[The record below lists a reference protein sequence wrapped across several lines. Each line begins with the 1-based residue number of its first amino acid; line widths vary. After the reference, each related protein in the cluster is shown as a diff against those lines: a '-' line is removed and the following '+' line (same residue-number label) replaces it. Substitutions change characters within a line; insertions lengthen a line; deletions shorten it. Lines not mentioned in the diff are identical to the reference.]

1 MGVIMTIR
9 ERFGYVLVGGIA
21 FAIVLFL
28 LGDALGTG
36 NSMFQATSN
45 DAGSVDGEAISYNE
59 FSIKLDKNMQSYS
72 LQNGK
77 TDVSE
82 EEMGTLR
89 EQTWNELVRER
100 LLSRE
105 FEKLGLAVTK
115 DEIYQMFFGPNPH
128 PYIAQN
134 FTDPST
140 GQFNGLAVQNYI
152 DNLDVAD
159 ANGTAEE
166 KRSRWTNFEQ
176 ALIKERLESKYT
188 TLLKQS
194 VYVPKWYA
202 TALAGFKN
210 ASVNVEYVYLPFS
223 SVSDDQIKITD
234 SDLKSYLNEHQA
246 EFEQDEYRVVD
257 YVTFTVVPSV
267 IDTAKAAEELDTM
280 FSLLKTSKNDS
291 AFINRNSETK
301 YLGEYLTREELAA
314 KSAVADT
321 FFVVDT
327 ASYLGPYLEKGL
339 FTVAKLVDRK
349 MLPDSVEVAVV
360 NFRAT
365 SNEQMDSLVKMTDTL
380 VKQIN
385 EGTLKFADLYATY
398 GSDSVNIV
406 NAATNGVLG
415 WVKPGET
422 TLVSPYVQ
430 GQLLFYQSQDKA
442 VLFYDN
448 TGLVQ
453 IAYAKT
459 STPTK
464 VAVKVAF
471 LTKPI
476 LAGKE
481 TEKIYYDQ
489 ANEFFAAHNTAAL
502 FSAEKG
508 VSIQTSVK
516 IKKSDNVIVG
526 IGSARELVKS
536 AYNAEKGEVL
546 PPVVLDGKYVVAMVK
561 EAVAGGVPTIE
572 EVRTQLE
579 LAVKTQKK
587 ADLLKEK
594 IGSDKDLTSIANK
607 NGTTVNQ
614 AQNLNL
620 NNNTVGS
627 VSEPSVAGASLGLA
641 QGQVSKPIVG
651 KSGVYVIK
659 ITSTT
664 PGTLAEDALGMEKQ
678 MQGFSLQSQVES
690 LFFNALEKNAK
701 VVDERYKFY

>member
-9 ERFGYVLVGGIA
+9 DKFGYVLVGGIA
-21 FAIVLFL
+21 FAIILFL

-45 DAGSVDGEAISYNE
+45 DAGSVDGEAISYNA
-59 FSIKLDKNMQSYS
+59 FSLKLDKNMQNFL
-72 LQNGK
+72 LQSGK

-89 EQTWNELVRER
+89 EQTWNELVREK
-100 LLSRE
+100 LLARE
-105 FEKLGLAVTK
+105 FEKLGIAVTK

-140 GQFNGLAVQNYI
+140 GQFNALAVQNYI

-159 ANGTAEE
+159 GNGTAEE

-176 ALIKERLESKYT
+176 ALIRERLESKYT

-202 TALAGFKN
+202 TALGGFKN

-223 SVSDDQIKITD
+223 GVSDDQIKVTD
-234 SDLKSYLNEHQA
+234 SDLKSYLNAHQA
-246 EFEQDEYRVVD
+246 EFKQEEYRVVD
-257 YVTFTVVPSV
+257 YVTFTVVPSAL
-267 IDTAKAAEELDTM
+267 DTAKAAEELDTM
-280 FSLLKTSKNDS
+280 YSLLRSSKNDS
-291 AFINRNSETK
+291 AFVNRNSETP
-301 YLGEYLTREELAA
+301 YLGEYLTREELVLR
-314 KSAVADT
+314 SAIADT

-327 ASYLGPYLEKGL
+327 MSYVGPYFENGL
-339 FTVAKLVDRK
+339 FTVAKLMDRK
-349 MLPDSVEVAVV
+349 MLPDSVEVAVI

-365 SNEQMDSLVKMTDTL
+365 SNDEMDTLVKLADTL

-406 NAATNGVLG
+406 NAGTNGVLG
-415 WVKPGET
+415 WVKAGET

-430 GQLLFYQSQDKA
+430 RQLLYYQGQDKA

-464 VAVKVAF
+464 MAVKVAF
-471 LTKPI
+471 LSKPVI
-476 LAGKE
+476 AGKE
-481 TEKIYYDQ
+481 TEKFYYDN
-489 ANEFFAAHNTAAL
+489 ANEFFAAHNTADL

-516 IKKSDNVIVG
+516 IKKGDNIVVG
-526 IGSARELVKS
+526 MGAARELVKG
-536 AYNAEKGEVL
+536 AYNAKKGDVL

-561 EAVAGGVPTIE
+561 EAVAGGVPTVD

-579 LAVKTQKK
+579 VAVKTQKK
-587 ADLLKEK
+587 ADLLKDK
-594 IGSDKDLTSIANK
+594 IGADKDLTSIANK

-620 NNNTVGS
+620 NNNTIGS

-641 QGQVSKPIVG
+641 QGQVSTPIVG
-651 KSGVYVIK
+651 KAGVYVIK
-659 ITSTT
+659 VTSTT
-664 PGTLAEDALGMEKQ
+664 PGTIDEEGAGREKQ
-678 MQGFSLQSQVES
+678 MQGFTLQNQVDTKYYD
-690 LFFNALEKNAK
+690 ALENNAT
-701 VVDERYKFY
+701 VVDERFKFY

>member
-1 MGVIMTIR
+1 MTIR

-59 FSIKLDKNMQSYS
+59 FSMKLDKNMQSYT
-72 LQNGK
+72 LQSGK
-77 TDVSE
+77 TDISE

-89 EQTWNELVRER
+89 EQTWNELVREK

-105 FEKLGLAVTK
+105 FDKLGLAVTK

-140 GQFNGLAVQNYI
+140 GQFNALAVQNYI

-166 KRSRWTNFEQ
+166 KRARWTNFEQ
-176 ALIKERLESKYT
+176 ALIRERLESKYT

-194 VYVPKWYA
+194 VYVPKWYV
-202 TALAGFKN
+202 TALGGFKN

-223 SVSDDQIKITD
+223 SVSDDQIKVTD
-234 SDLKSYLNEHQA
+234 SDLKSYLNDHQA
-246 EFEQDEYRVVD
+246 EFKQEEYRVVD
-257 YVTFTVVPSV
+257 YVTFTVVPSAL
-267 IDTAKAAEELDTM
+267 DTAKAAEELDTM
-280 FSLLKTSKNDS
+280 YSLLRSSKNDS
-291 AFINRNSETK
+291 AFVNRNSETA
-301 YLGEYLTREELAA
+301 YLGEYLTREELVLR
-314 KSAVADT
+314 SAIADT

-327 ASYLGPYLEKGL
+327 MSYVGPYLENGL
-339 FTVAKLVDRK
+339 FTVAKLMDRK
-349 MLPDSVEVAVV
+349 MLPDSVEVAVI

-365 SNEQMDSLVKMTDTL
+365 SNDQMDTLVKLADTL

-406 NAATNGVLG
+406 NAGTNGVLG
-415 WVKPGET
+415 WVKPGDS

-430 GQLLFYQSQDKA
+430 SQLLFYQSQDKA

-464 VAVKVAF
+464 IAVKVAF
-471 LTKPI
+471 LSKPVI
-476 LAGKE
+476 AGKE
-481 TEKIYYDQ
+481 TEKFFYDN
-489 ANEFFAAHNTAAL
+489 ANEFFAAHNTADL

-516 IKKSDNVIVG
+516 IKKGDNIVVG
-526 IGSARELVKS
+526 MGAARELVK
-536 AYNAEKGEVL
+536 ATYNAKKGDVL

-561 EAVAGGVPTIE
+561 ETVAGGVPTVD

-579 LAVKTQKK
+579 VAVKTQKK
-587 ADLLKEK
+587 ADLLKDK

-620 NNNTVGS
+620 NNNTIGS

-641 QGQVSKPIVG
+641 QGQVSTPIVG
-651 KSGVYVIK
+651 KAGVYVIK
-659 ITSTT
+659 IISTT
-664 PGTLAEDALGMEKQ
+664 PGTIDEEGAGMEKQ
-678 MQGFSLQSQVES
+678 MQGFTLQNQVDTRYYDA
-690 LFFNALEKNAK
+690 LKNNAE
-701 VVDERYKFY
+701 VVDERFKFY